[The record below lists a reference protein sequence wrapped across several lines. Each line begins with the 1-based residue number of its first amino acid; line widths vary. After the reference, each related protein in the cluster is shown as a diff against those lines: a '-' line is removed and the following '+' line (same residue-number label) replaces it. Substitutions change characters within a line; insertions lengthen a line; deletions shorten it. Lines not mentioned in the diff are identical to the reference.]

1 MIRATRRFL
10 IPAPIGVLFLIAS
23 AVQAAQVEVG
33 FSPEGSAETLV
44 VNVIQKAE
52 HQVLLMGYSFTS
64 PSVVKALIAAKRRG
78 VDVQVV
84 LDARGN
90 EGKSSQA
97 AMNLIAHAGI
107 AVRTNAAYKIQH
119 DKVIITDGRNV
130 ETGSFNYSSAAAHSN
145 SENAL
150 VLWDVPDV
158 AKVYTQHWQSRWD
171 KGQAYQA
178 GY

>member
-1 MIRATRRFL
+1 MKRIIGRFHISATFAVISL
-10 IPAPIGVLFLIAS
+10 ITG

-44 VNVIQKAE
+44 VDVIQKAE
-52 HQVLLMGYSFTS
+52 HQILLMGYSFTS
-64 PSVVKALIAAKRRG
+64 PSVVKALVAAKRRG

-90 EGKSSQA
+90 EGNSSKA
-97 AMNLIAHAGI
+97 AMNLIANAGI
-107 AVRTNAAYKIQH
+107 ALRTNAAYKIQH